1 MHFGSRQGVHEKN
14 KANQDRYNLTA
25 YMYDILDF
33 PWELQYRQWRPDLI
47 GDIRGEVIEA
57 WVGTG
62 RHLNYYSADVNLT
75 AVDFSPSMLRH
86 AMTRVRGA
94 RCI

>member
-1 MHFGSRQGVHEKN
+1 MHFGSQGVHEKN

-47 GDIRGEVIEA
+47 GI
-57 WVGTG
+57 
-62 RHLNYYSADVNLT
+62 S
-75 AVDFSPSMLRH
+75 
-86 AMTRVRGA
+86 GA
-94 RCI
+94 KLSRPGWGQAGI